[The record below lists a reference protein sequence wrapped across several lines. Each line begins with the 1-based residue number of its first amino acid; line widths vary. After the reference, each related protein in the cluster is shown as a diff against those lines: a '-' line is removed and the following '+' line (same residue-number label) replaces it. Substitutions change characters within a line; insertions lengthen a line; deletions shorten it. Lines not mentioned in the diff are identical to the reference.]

1 MEQTLLTVDQKLD
14 LLADQVQYLTE
25 QAQCAAR
32 RQGARAELLDDATP
46 IINDVFRITTEQLE
60 EVRDYVDLSDLLRLL
75 KRLMRNT
82 RNLDAMLDQLES
94 LADLGRTVAPLVG
107 DAFEKATDL
116 LETAEHKGYFAFA
129 KGGVHVADKIVT
141 SFGPE
146 DVEKLG
152 DNAALI
158 LNVVKDMTQP
168 EIMNLARNII
178 SANESELKQ
187 PVKTSLLSLL
197 GQMRDPEF
205 RRGLALTMRLLRV
218 IAAQA
223 AGSPAGK

>member
-32 RQGARAELLDDATP
+32 RQEARAELLDDATP

-60 EVRDYVDLSDLLRLL
+60 EVQDYVDLSDLLRLL

-107 DAFEKATDL
+107 DAFEKTTNL
-116 LETAEHKGYFAFA
+116 LETAENKGYFALLRLL
-129 KGGVHVADKIVT
+129 KDVAR
-141 SFGPE
+141 
-146 DVEKLG
+146 
-152 DNAALI
+152 
-158 LNVVKDMTQP
+158 P
-168 EIMNLARNII
+168 EIVNLARTVI
-178 SANESELKQ
+178 SEGEAEITQ
-187 PVKTSLLSLL
+187 PIDTSLRALL
-197 GQMRDPEF
+197 RQTRDPDV
-205 RRGLALTMRLLRV
+205 RRGLGLTLRV
-218 IAAQA
+218 LGVVGAQA
-223 AGSPAGK
+223 ART